1 MAHWLVKVA
10 VYAAKEVASPTLTK
24 IGESLGELLAA
35 KVNPNYSGLVQE
47 DDGDDSSAESS
58 E

>member
-1 MAHWLVKVA
+1 MAHWLAKVA
-10 VYAAKEVASPTLTK
+10 VYAAQEMASPALTK
-24 IGESLGELLAA
+24 IGEALGELLAA
-35 KVNPNYSGLVQE
+35 KVNSNYSGLVQE